1 MKVLFN
7 LVLVL
12 FIIFS
17 FSFSVVFAQD
27 DDDTTE
33 GTDETKELTE
43 QLRDEGTLY
52 SLLYSL
58 SHTRDLA
65 VSMIIT
71 PETENVDIR
80 VYIYEE
86 IVRKAEEVKDNQI
99 AFDEFLTIVLDS
111 YGYFYEIRNGV
122 YIIMPIAKD
131 TKKDDASLRITKPYV
146 IPVYFKLSDIVE
158 QFKSF
163 IGSDD
168 KIISNDSSRVVFVM
182 APQTALDTIDL
193 YFNEIETHANK
204 KLDYSD
210 EESRKKAD
218 DKKNIIESDVEKKI
232 EIKKQLFRF
241 PNPTEQILVDL
252 RNLLPTPVDSDTDQ
266 WTIINEE
273 EKLILISGTDDEL
286 KMVGEYIKEIKLTQG
301 IDVDVPLAEKVE
313 TRVYTLA
320 RPVPEIAKDLEPF
333 LSAKGKGKIV
343 TNPEKNYIIITDLV
357 TNFILLE
364 RFIQELDAEPQQVYI
379 EATFMELKL
388 DNDFKFGFDSSW
400 NQTIGSSDWS
410 YGSSGGTTGFSLGV
424 LQGNEWSVKL
434 NALSI
439 NTDSNILSRPR
450 VLIKNGKKA
459 KIVVGQE
466 VPYLTTDESEGGAT
480 QKVEFKDISITMDVE
495 PHVEPG
501 DRIRMII
508 KISIKEQ
515 IGSISL
521 GGSDTPITSN
531 RELSTEVFVKSGNT
545 LIMGGLYENKIS
557 ESLTA
562 LPLIGELPIIGT
574 LFSTRIDTNRKTD
587 LLFFITPT
595 IVKPK
600 DEIEIIRKGRVL
612 KFYKHTNPVEPEWL
626 TDPAAKRFSK

>member
-7 LVLVL
+7 LALAL

-17 FSFSVVFAQD
+17 LSFSVVHAQD
-27 DDDTTE
+27 DDDDMT
-33 GTDETKELTE
+33 TDETDESAELTE
-43 QLRDEGTLY
+43 QLRNESDLF
-52 SLLYSL
+52 SLLYNL
-58 SHTRDLA
+58 SHSAKLA

-71 PETENVDIR
+71 PETESVKIK
-80 VYIYEE
+80 VYVYEE
-86 IVRKAEEVKDNQI
+86 IVRKAEEVKDDQI
-99 AFDEFLTIVLDS
+99 AFDEFLTMVLDT
-111 YGYFYEIRNGV
+111 YGYFFEVRNGV
-122 YIIMPIAKD
+122 YIIMPIAQDK
-131 TKKDDASLRITKPYV
+131 KKDSTANITKSYV
-146 IPVYFKLSDIVE
+146 IPVYFKFSDVVE

-163 IGSDD
+163 IGADD
-168 KIISNDSSRVVFVM
+168 KIISNDSSRVVFIISS
-182 APQTALDTIDL
+182 QSALDTIDQ
-193 YFNEIETHANK
+193 YFTEIEAHADKN
-204 KLDYSD
+204 LNYSD
-210 EESRKKAD
+210 EENRKK
-218 DKKNIIESDVEKKI
+218 VEEAKSSTDTNVEQKI

-252 RNLLPTPVDSDTDQ
+252 RNLLPTPADSDVDQ
-266 WTIINEE
+266 WTIINED

-286 KMVGEYIKEIKLTQG
+286 KMVAEYIKEIKLSQG
-301 IDVDVPLAEKVE
+301 GDIDVPLAEKIE

-320 RPVPEIAKDLEPF
+320 RPVTDISKDLKPF
-333 LSAKGKGKIV
+333 LSKTGKIV
-343 TNPEKNYIIITDLV
+343 TNPEKNYIIITDLYP
-357 TNFILLE
+357 NFITLE
-364 RFIQELDAEPQQVYI
+364 RFILELDAEPQQVYI

-410 YGSSGGTTGFSLGV
+410 YGSSGGSSGFSLGV
-424 LQGNEWSVKL
+424 LQGNEWSVKM
-434 NALSI
+434 NALTI
-439 NTDSNILSRPR
+439 NTDTNILSRPR

-466 VPYLTTDESEGGAT
+466 VPYLTTDESEGGST

-501 DRIRMII
+501 DRVRLV
-508 KISIKEQ
+508 ISITIKEQ

-531 RELSTEVFVKSGNT
+531 RQLSTEVFVKSGNT
-545 LIMGGLYENKIS
+545 LIMGGLYENKVT

-574 LFSTRIDTNRKTD
+574 LFSTRVNTNKKTD

-612 KFYKHTNPVEPEWL
+612 KFYKHTNPVKPEWL
-626 TDPAAKRFSK
+626 TNPAAKRLSK